1 MTDALITHLAQ
12 LGAVKVIS
20 RTSSMQYKQMKKPLP
35 EIARELGVDG
45 IVEGTVQRS
54 GERVRITG
62 QLIDATND
70 RHLWARSYE
79 RDFRDVLALQDE
91 VARDIA
97 EEIRVSI
104 SKRVGLRIG
113 STFGRC
119 GFKARRA

>member
-1 MTDALITHLAQ
+1 
-12 LGAVKVIS
+12 
-20 RTSSMQYKQMKKPLP
+20 
-35 EIARELGVDG
+35 
-45 IVEGTVQRS
+45 
-54 GERVRITG
+54 
-62 QLIDATND
+62 
-70 RHLWARSYE
+70 LWARSYE